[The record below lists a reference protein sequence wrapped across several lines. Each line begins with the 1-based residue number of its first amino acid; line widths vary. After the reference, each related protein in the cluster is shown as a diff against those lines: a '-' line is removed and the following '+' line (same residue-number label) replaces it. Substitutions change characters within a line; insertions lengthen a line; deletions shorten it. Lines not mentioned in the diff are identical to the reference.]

1 MDARKASFVTG
12 AGLVGV
18 GVLAA
23 RSLGPKMHEH
33 CKTMQAEKCGHGGD
47 SEDETSE
54 RKCPSK
60 PDCAARMN
68 AEEVK

>member
-23 RSLGPKMHEH
+23 RSLGPKLHEH
-33 CKTMQAEKCGHGGD
+33 CKTMQAEKCQPKACCVG
-47 SEDETSE
+47 
-54 RKCPSK
+54 
-60 PDCAARMN
+60 RMN